1 MTLGTLSL
9 TKTDGRGFIDNAPF
23 INCLSKINNV
33 VIDNAADLDV
43 IVPMYNLLKYIE
55 NYKKNNRKFV
65 ELLQG

>member
-43 IVPMYNLLKYIE
+43 IVPMYNLFKYIE

>member
-1 MTLGTLSL
+1 MEEVLLTMHHLSL
-9 TKTDGRGFIDNAPF
+9 VYQIM
-23 INCLSKINNV
+23 INNV